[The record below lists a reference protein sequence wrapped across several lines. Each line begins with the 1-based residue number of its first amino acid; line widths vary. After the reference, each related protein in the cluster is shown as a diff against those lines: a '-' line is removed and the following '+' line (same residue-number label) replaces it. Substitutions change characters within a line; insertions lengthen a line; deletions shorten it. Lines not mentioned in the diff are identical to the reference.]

1 MSEILIFGGTTEG
14 RELAVFCTENQIPV
28 TVSVTTSYGES
39 LLSDQIR
46 ILTGKLNT
54 EQIYELL
61 CSHQY
66 DLVIDVTHPYA
77 VEATKNIQSACEISG
92 IPYIRLIRQKSEIY
106 GETVRT
112 VTELIRILNQNQKII
127 LSTLGSKSIPELMQ
141 IQHYQQRL
149 WVRVLPSAEFQKIP
163 DFPENHIIAEIP
175 PFSTEQNIMHIKK
188 SGAEILLTKE
198 SGMIGGYP
206 EKIQAVQKCGIRMI
220 TLLRPDENGYTLEE
234 IKTLLRKD
242 RFSE

>member
-1 MSEILIFGGTTEG
+1 MSELLIFGGTTEG
-14 RELAVFCTENQIPV
+14 RELAVFCTENKIPV

-46 ILTGKLNT
+46 ILTGNLNA
-54 EQIYELL
+54 EQIYQLL

-66 DLVIDVTHPYA
+66 DLIIDATHPYA
-77 VEATKNIQSACEISG
+77 VEATGNIQSACQKSG
-92 IPYIRLIRQKSEIY
+92 IRYIRLIRQKSEIY
-106 GETVRT
+106 GETVRSIP
-112 VTELIRILNQNQKII
+112 ELISILNQNQKII

-141 IQHYQQRL
+141 IQNYQQRL
-149 WVRVLPSAEFQKIP
+149 WVRVLPSAEIRNI
-163 DFPENHIIAEIP
+163 PENHIIAEIP

-206 EKIQAVQKCGIRMI
+206 EKTEAVQKCNIRII
-220 TLLRPDENGYTLEE
+220 TLLRPDENGCTLEE
-234 IKTLLRKD
+234 IKNLLRK
-242 RFSE
+242 EMHTE